1 MADVSP
7 SPPRL
12 SPRQVARIRR
22 LSGPADANPG
32 EAGEL
37 NVVPYLDIIM
47 NVTMFV
53 LATVSLVFVSSVD
66 TTAAVRNSGEPYKQ
80 ASRLGLTVLIT
91 DGGVA
96 LKTSA
101 GNVASGCDGLG
112 PGITVPLRDAK
123 HDLSAITACARKL
136 KTASPEFAEET
147 EVALSASPGVDYATV
162 ISVMDALRRDRDAVL
177 FPDVHLAVVR

>member
-1 MADVSP
+1 MADVST
-7 SPPRL
+7 SPARL
-12 SPRQVARIRR
+12 SPRQLAKIRR
-22 LSGPADANPG
+22 LSSPAEADAG

-53 LATVSLVFVSSVD
+53 LATVSVIFVSTVD
-66 TTAAVRNSGEPYKQ
+66 TSAAVQNPGKPYQQ
-80 ASRLGLTVLIT
+80 ASPLGLSVLVT
-91 DGGVA
+91 DRGVA

-101 GNVASGCDGLG
+101 GNVAPGCEGLG

-123 HDLSAITACARKL
+123 HDVSAITACARKL
-136 KTASPEFAEET
+136 KSASPAFAEET

-177 FPDVHLAVVR
+177 FPNVHLAVVR